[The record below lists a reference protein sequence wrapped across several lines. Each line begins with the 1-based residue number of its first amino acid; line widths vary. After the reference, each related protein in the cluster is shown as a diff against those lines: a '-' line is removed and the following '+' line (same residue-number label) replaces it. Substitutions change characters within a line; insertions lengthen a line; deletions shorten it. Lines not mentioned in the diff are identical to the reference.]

1 MDIFMFEKKEAAKP
15 VEIKK
20 EVKKVAKC
28 KFHKVHDRHCV
39 DCNA

>member
-1 MDIFMFEKKEAAKP
+1 MFEKKEAAKP

-28 KFHKVHDRHCV
+28 KFHKVHD
-39 DCNA
+39 

>member
-15 VEIKK
+15 VEIK
-20 EVKKVAKC
+20 VKKVAKC
-28 KFHKVHDRHCV
+28 KYHKVHDRHCV